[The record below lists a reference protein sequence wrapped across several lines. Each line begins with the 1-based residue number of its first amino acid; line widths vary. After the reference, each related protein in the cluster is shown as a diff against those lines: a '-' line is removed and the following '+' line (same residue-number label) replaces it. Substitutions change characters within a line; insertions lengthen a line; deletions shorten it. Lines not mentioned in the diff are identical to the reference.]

1 MALVLPGNN
10 NANRLGFNTSKP
22 LVQIYQPITNYIYLY
37 HVDKLIKLPNFPENL
52 QDTSSAQFSSNSPLG
67 RSAPIWSYSSSGP
80 RSVGFQFELHREML
94 DQVNGESVGESMDTV
109 DNLVKWIQ
117 ASVLP
122 TYASSSKMVD
132 PPLVACR
139 VGNEVY
145 IKGIIQGSVNVSYS
159 GPILYNDK
167 YALCTIGF
175 TVTEVDP
182 YDAYTVMDIGSYRY
196 SEIPLNT
203 SLDQNV
209 YSPRYGGKNVNMVN

>member
-1 MALVLPGNN
+1 
-10 NANRLGFNTSKP
+10 
-22 LVQIYQPITNYIYLY
+22 
-37 HVDKLIKLPNFPENL
+37 
-52 QDTSSAQFSSNSPLG
+52 
-67 RSAPIWSYSSSGP
+67 
-80 RSVGFQFELHREML
+80 
-94 DQVNGESVGESMDTV
+94 
-109 DNLVKWIQ
+109 
-117 ASVLP
+117 
-122 TYASSSKMVD
+122 MVD

>member
-52 QDTSSAQFSSNSPLG
+52 QDTSQAQFSSNSPLG

-117 ASVLP
+117 AAVLP

-145 IKGIIQGSVNVSYS
+145 IKGIIQGSVTVSYS